1 MANTTLKPLGDVRYA
16 GLDVSACAGEIDF
29 AQVRASGRTAVYIR
43 ASVAADY
50 IDPTMDTN
58 YIAARENGL
67 MVGFY
72 HVLTARAPEQ
82 ARQEARFFVEAI
94 GSREMQLRPA
104 MDFDYLAGLTA
115 ANANAIALAFLETVE
130 SEMGQGAAIYTDA
143 DKAQNLWSETIAARF
158 PLWLAGCDGPVEGKW
173 QGWSGRQYAANARLE
188 GVEGRVGLDRFTNG
202 ILVPASSG
210 TTAAAPA
217 AADRA
222 EAAVPTLASAAD
234 LAAAA
239 QTYTVQ
245 RGDTLSEIAARFG
258 TTVSELVR
266 LNNIADPNRIY
277 EGDRLIIRAGTS
289 TGATTYTVQRGDT
302 LSEIAERYG
311 TTVNELVRL
320 NNIADRDLI
329 YPGQVLI
336 IRENGSTTPPSG
348 TITYT
353 VQRNDNLTSI
363 ANRFGTTVSELVRLN
378 NISNPNLIYPGQVL
392 IIRENGSTTPPS
404 GTITYTVQR
413 NDNLTSIANRF
424 GTTVSELVRLNNI
437 SNPNLI
443 YPGQVLII
451 RENGSDIP
459 DGTQTYTVQQG
470 DTLSEIAAR
479 FGTTVSELVRLNNIS
494 NPNLIYPGQVLII
507 RENGSTTPPSGTI
520 TYTVQRNDNLT
531 SIAARFGTTV
541 SELVRLNNISNPNL
555 IYPGQV
561 LIIREDGS
569 TPPSGTITYT
579 VQRNDNLTSI
589 AARFGTTV
597 SELVR
602 LNNISNPNLIYPGQ
616 VLIIREGGT
625 TPPSGTTTYIVQ
637 RGDTLTEI
645 AARYGTTVNEIVR
658 LNNIADRDLIYPGQV
673 LIIPEG
679 DCVDAYIVQRGD
691 TLSGIAERYGTT
703 VARLAA
709 INNIRNT
716 DRIYVG
722 QILYLGIC

>member
-173 QGWSGRQYAANARLE
+173 QGWSGRKYAANARLE

-239 QTYTVQ
+239 QTYIVQ

-363 ANRFGTTVSELVRLN
+363 A
-378 NISNPNLIYPGQVL
+378 
-392 IIRENGSTTPPS
+392 
-404 GTITYTVQR
+404 
-413 NDNLTSIANRF
+413 ARF

-459 DGTQTYTVQQG
+459 DGAQTYTVQQG

-479 FGTTVSELVRLNNIS
+479 YGTTVNELVRLNNIADRD
-494 NPNLIYPGQVLII
+494 LIYPGQVLII
-507 RENGSTTPPSGTI
+507 RENGST
-520 TYTVQRNDNLT
+520 
-531 SIAARFGTTV
+531 
-541 SELVRLNNISNPNL
+541 
-555 IYPGQV
+555 
-561 LIIREDGS
+561 